1 MNITRNLAV
10 RVTVR
15 WVCEVRAWRRN
26 LVVEFRLQFA
36 QTKFLWRRSRRQP
49 LKSHSRVS
57 VQDDPEPSGAPNI
70 LCESSSG
77 INYSSG
83 TLELSLFR
91 PRCPFSELSN
101 DVFDV
106 PFVLTSA

>member
-83 TLELSLFR
+83 L
-91 PRCPFSELSN
+91 
-101 DVFDV
+101 
-106 PFVLTSA
+106 